1 MSILGLMKK
10 NKAPPV
16 LCCKER
22 KGGYGQRIP
31 LCKSVRLGEKKPPP
45 WFPVRWVQAGSADK
59 RSCRTQRTLRKWWV
73 GPWWDLPL
81 LAPSVWDLGHQLQG
95 EVEHGI
101 VLGSILS
108 HRSQGMAPEDLAN

>member
-1 MSILGLMKK
+1 MQVSEAWRKETSTLVSCKMGLT
-10 NKAPPV
+10 
-16 LCCKER
+16 
-22 KGGYGQRIP
+22 ITT
-31 LCKSVRLGEKKPPP
+31 
-45 WFPVRWVQAGSADK
+45 VQAGSADK